1 MTYIES
7 TSCTRF
13 TLIFIGVICDFPP
26 LCPSALVQIRTTLEL
41 LLITLAL
48 EQMSHAVHSK
58 TKTGVTLRRMLKQVP
73 QNEAIHDLAT
83 TETDLK
89 RPTDTVV
96 KVAEHQ

>member
-1 MTYIES
+1 
-7 TSCTRF
+7 
-13 TLIFIGVICDFPP
+13 
-26 LCPSALVQIRTTLEL
+26 
-41 LLITLAL
+41 
-48 EQMSHAVHSK
+48 
-58 TKTGVTLRRMLKQVP
+58 MLKQVP